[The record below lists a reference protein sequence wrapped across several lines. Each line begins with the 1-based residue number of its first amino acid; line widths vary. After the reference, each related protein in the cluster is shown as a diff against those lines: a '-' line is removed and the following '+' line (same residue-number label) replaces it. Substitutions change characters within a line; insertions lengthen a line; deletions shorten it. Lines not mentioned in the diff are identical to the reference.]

1 MPGAGASSPTA
12 RVLRLTGGQ
21 APHIPKRGSL
31 TDSGTDDED
40 EAYMTTRK
48 KVPFTREGYERVSKD
63 LRQLIEV
70 KRPEIIEA
78 VADARSHGDLR
89 ENAAYDA
96 ARQDQAMIEK
106 RISDL
111 EEQLRNAEII
121 EEEAAG
127 GKDTVALGRSVTVD
141 FDGDEEV
148 YKIVGPAE
156 AMPSRGLISEESPMG
171 AQLKGKRVGDKVTVE
186 TPGGPA
192 QILIKAVE

>member
-1 MPGAGASSPTA
+1 MA
-12 RVLRLTGGQ
+12 
-21 APHIPKRGSL
+21 
-31 TDSGTDDED
+31 
-40 EAYMTTRK
+40 TRK
-48 KVPFTREGYERVSKD
+48 KVPFTREGFERVSEE

-121 EEEAAG
+121 EDDHAG

-192 QILIKAVE
+192 QILIKAIE